1 MGKLPYAPGTWGS
14 LGAILIWWY
23 IPHDLIIQSIFILLS
38 IIIGTWSSQIYANH
52 LNLKDPSEIVIDE
65 VSGMWITLFF
75 VPHQLSL
82 FIIGFVLF
90 RFFDIKK
97 PWLIDKVQ
105 YYSGGIGIMADDILA
120 GIFSRIIIY
129 IGVILFL

>member
-1 MGKLPYAPGTWGS
+1 
-14 LGAILIWWY
+14 
-23 IPHDLIIQSIFILLS
+23 
-38 IIIGTWSSQIYANH
+38 
-52 LNLKDPSEIVIDE
+52 
-65 VSGMWITLFF
+65 MWITLFL

-82 FIIGFVLF
+82 FIIGFILF

-97 PWLIDKVQ
+97 PWLINKVQ

-120 GIFSRIIIY
+120 GIFSRIIIF